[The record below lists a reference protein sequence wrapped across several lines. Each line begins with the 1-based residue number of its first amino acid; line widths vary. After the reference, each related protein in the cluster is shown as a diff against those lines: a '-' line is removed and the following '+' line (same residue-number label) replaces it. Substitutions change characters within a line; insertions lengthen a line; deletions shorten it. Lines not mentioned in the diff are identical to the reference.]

1 MVPRRSGP
9 ARNDSGPGAP
19 NEGEDDVMTLDH
31 RRRSA
36 LGLPHEVV
44 VSDRIPK
51 ERYYDPEFF
60 ALEAER
66 LWPRV
71 WQMACRLEEIPHAGD
86 FVEYDVLD
94 RSVVVVRDE
103 EGRVRAF
110 ENSCRHRGVKVV
122 EGCGTLKS
130 GFTCPFHGWCYGLD
144 GVNTF
149 ISKAKSFSEHNLE
162 PGAIDLVPVRCEVWG
177 GCAWI
182 NLNPDAPPLRSC
194 IEPFAT
200 ILDAWKVESMRA
212 EWWHAF
218 RLPVN
223 WKLAQEAF
231 LEQYHV
237 IETHPEL
244 VIPKRFAPKDPAAFD
259 PEVFIDAE
267 LHYLHVMSEGMGGM
281 VHANDV
287 AVAERQR
294 TMELPKDPDGAMEQW
309 HRALNDAVVAWHTD
323 RGADIPDLN
332 ELEAQGIGETMYYC
346 FPHYFVLPMYS
357 SASAYRFRPL
367 GPEETHMEI
376 WSLTRYP
383 EGQEPPVPA
392 RPEVWAHDDP
402 RVPPIPTQD
411 FSNLPRQ
418 QRGLHNQGFEFMRLS
433 QGIEGGIA
441 NFERTLD
448 GYLAGLSDDELAP
461 ALREVNVNP
470 LERPVVDLGF

>member
-1 MVPRRSGP
+1 MS
-9 ARNDSGPGAP
+9 
-19 NEGEDDVMTLDH
+19 
-31 RRRSA
+31 
-36 LGLPHEVV
+36 GLPVPHAVEVP
-44 VSDRIPK
+44 DRIPK
-51 ERYYDPEFF
+51 ERYYDPAFY
-60 ALEAER
+60 ALEAEQ

-71 WQMACRLEEIPHAGD
+71 WQMACRLEELPGVGD
-86 FVEYDVLD
+86 FVEYEILEH
-94 RSVVVVRDE
+94 SVVVVRTGDAPDE
-103 EGRVRAF
+103 VAAY

-122 EGCGTLKS
+122 EGRGTLKS

-144 GVNTF
+144 GANTF
-149 ISKAKSFSEHNLE
+149 VSKARSFSEHNLQ
-162 PGAIDLVPVRCEVWG
+162 PGAIDLVRVRCEVWG
-177 GCAWI
+177 GCVWI
-182 NLNPDAPPLRSC
+182 NLDPGAPDLRAC
-194 IEPFAT
+194 IEPFAS
-200 ILDAWKVESMRA
+200 IADAWKVSAMRA

-218 RLPVN
+218 ALPVN

-244 VIPKRFAPKDPAAFD
+244 VIPKRFAPRERAAFD
-259 PEVFIDAE
+259 PAVFVDAE
-267 LHYLHVMSEGMGGM
+267 LHYLHVMSEGMAGM

-287 AVAERQR
+287 AVAETRR
-294 TMELPKDPDGAMEQW
+294 HVELPSDPEGAMAAW
-309 HRALNDAVVAWHTD
+309 HAGLNDAVVAWHSE

-332 ELEAQGIGETMYYC
+332 DLVARGIGETMYYC

-367 GPEETHMEI
+367 GPEETLMEI

-383 EGQEPPVPA
+383 EGEEPPA
-392 RPEVWAHDDP
+392 PEAPQIWAHDDP

-418 QRGLHNQGFEFMRLS
+418 QRGLHNAGFEYMRLS
-433 QGIEGGIA
+433 EGIEGGIA

-448 GYLAGLSDDELAP
+448 GFLAGLAYDRLFAALA
-461 ALREVNVNP
+461 AVNVNP

>member
-1 MVPRRSGP
+1 
-9 ARNDSGPGAP
+9 
-19 NEGEDDVMTLDH
+19 MTLDH
-31 RRRSA
+31 RRHSA
-36 LGLPHEVV
+36 LGIPHEVV

-51 ERYYDPEFF
+51 ERYYDSAFF

-71 WQMACRLEEIPHAGD
+71 WQMACRLEEIPGARD
-86 FVEYDVLD
+86 FVEYEVLD
-94 RSVVVVRDE
+94 RSVVVVRTSE
-103 EGRVRAF
+103 TEVAAY
-110 ENSCRHRGVKVV
+110 ENACRHRGVKVI

-144 GVNTF
+144 GKNTF
-149 ISKAKSFSEHNLE
+149 VSRAKSFSEHNLE
-162 PGAIDLVPVRCEVWG
+162 PGAIDLVPVRCELWG

-182 NLNPDAPPLRSC
+182 NLDPDAPPLRNC

-244 VIPKRFAPKDPAAFD
+244 VIPNRFAPKDPAAFD

-267 LHYLHVMSEGMGGM
+267 LHYLKVMSEGMAGM

-294 TMELPKDPDGAMEQW
+294 SITLAKDPTEAMATW
-309 HRALNDAVVAWHTD
+309 HRTLNDAVVAWHTD

-367 GPEETHMEI
+367 GPEETLMEI

-383 EGQEPPVPA
+383 EGEEPPVPA

-418 QRGLHNQGFEFMRLS
+418 QRGLHNKGFEFMRLS
-433 QGIEGGIA
+433 ERIEGGIA
-441 NFERTLD
+441 NFERILD
-448 GYLAGLSDDELAP
+448 GYLAGLSNNELAP

>member
-1 MVPRRSGP
+1 MSVPYR
-9 ARNDSGPGAP
+9 
-19 NEGEDDVMTLDH
+19 V
-31 RRRSA
+31 
-36 LGLPHEVV
+36 EVP
-44 VSDRIPK
+44 DRIPK
-51 ERYYDPEFF
+51 ERYFDPDFYQM
-60 ALEAER
+60 EADL

-71 WQMACRLEEIPHAGD
+71 WQMACRLEEIPRVGD
-86 FVEYDVLD
+86 FVEYEILD
-94 RSVVVVRDE
+94 QSVIVVRTENDE
-103 EGRVRAF
+103 VGAF
-110 ENSCRHRGVKVV
+110 QNSCRHRGVKVI
-122 EGCGTLKS
+122 EGRGSLRS

-144 GVNTF
+144 GKNTF
-149 ISKAKSFSEHNLE
+149 VSRAKSFSEHNLE
-162 PGAIDLVPVRCEVWG
+162 AGEIDLVPVRCELWG

-182 NLNPDAPPLRSC
+182 NLDDSAPPLREC

-200 ILDAWKVESMRA
+200 ILDAWKVGSMRT

-223 WKLAQEAF
+223 WKLAEEAF

-259 PEVFIDAE
+259 PTSFVDAE

-287 AVAERQR
+287 AVAEAQR
-294 TMELPKDPDGAMEQW
+294 DIELSGDPSEAMATW
-309 HRALNDAVVAWHTD
+309 HRTLNDAVVAWHTE
-323 RGADIPDLN
+323 RGAVIPDLN
-332 ELEAQGIGETMYYC
+332 ELEAQGINETMFYA

-357 SASAYRFRPL
+357 SASSYRFRPL
-367 GPEETHMEI
+367 GPEETLMEI

-383 EGQEPPVPA
+383 SGEEPGPPTP
-392 RPEVWAHDDP
+392 PEIWEFNDP
-402 RVPPIPTQD
+402 GVPPIPTQD

-418 QRGLHNQGFEFMRLS
+418 QKGLHNGGFEYMRLS
-433 QGIEGGIA
+433 EGIEGGIA

-448 GYLAGLSDDELAP
+448 GFLAGLSHDQLAP
-461 ALREVNVNP
+461 ALRAVNVNP